1 MMSARGSRPK
11 MASDTVTEPAFLP
24 SKVVTWSSMS
34 LALLWFL
41 GSCGL
46 AFALC
51 SGRLCFT
58 FGRCRLGL
66 GLCGGLGF
74 SLCGG
79 LGVGLGGDRLRSLGL
94 RGLRRGLHGV
104 QRSHRLGGGFGG
116 WWLLARFGRRRG
128 IRQLELTRLRHATRQ
143 LLLHRIAHHDPAAFD
158 ARHGALDQDQPTLDV
173 SLPDAKIECGHAF
186 DAKMSGHLL
195 VLEGLPWILAA
206 ASRTM

>member
-24 SKVVTWSSMS
+24 SKVVTWSSIS

-41 GSCGL
+41 
-46 AFALC
+46 C
-51 SGRLCFT
+51 SGGLCFT

-104 QRSHRLGGGFGG
+104 QRSHWLGGGFGG
-116 WWLLARFGRRRG
+116 WWLLARFGRKRG

-173 SLPDAKIECGHAF
+173 SLPDAKIEYGHAF
-186 DAKMSGHLL
+186 DAEMSGHLL